1 MIARTCENLP
11 KTRTLLDGTI
21 RWANTLESLP
31 VAYLQEDRT
40 PFRARPAPVLEFV
53 YHASGSET
61 AVELGPYSYVSEPGT
76 VLVLGT
82 CEGYRATP
90 RDVVSA
96 WNLSLCVPEDAP
108 VPGLH
113 ETPLLLAARAP
124 VSNRVIERYR
134 VAVHGYRQQR
144 LCQDVQLKCEAI
156 GVLVALL
163 EALGGGEEAGVR
175 RSGATAMAIDFIH
188 RFYHRADLRRSHL
201 AAAARVSEAHL
212 GRLFSA
218 EMGASPMRCLN
229 EFRITRACDLL
240 DRTHLNVQQ
249 VGRAVGLPDPSHF
262 SRVFKALQGM
272 SPRAYRAH
280 SSGRHAAT

>member
-1 MIARTCENLP
+1 MMTGTCENLP
-11 KTRTLLDGTI
+11 KTRILIQETI
-21 RWANTLESLP
+21 RWANTLERLP

-53 YHASGSET
+53 YHASGSDVR
-61 AVELGPYSYVSEPGT
+61 VELGPYSYVSEPGS

-82 CEGYRATP
+82 CDGYRATP

-96 WNLSLCVPEDAP
+96 WNLSLYVPEDAL

-144 LCQDVQLKCEAI
+144 LCQDIQLKCEVI

-163 EALGGGEEAGVR
+163 EALGGGDEGAAR
-175 RSGATAMAIDFIH
+175 RSGATAAAIDFIH
-188 RFYHRADLRRSHL
+188 RFYNRADLRRSDL
-201 AAAARVSEAHL
+201 AAAARISEAHL
-212 GRLFSA
+212 ARLFVE
-218 EMGASPMRCLN
+218 EMGMSPMRYLN

-240 DRTHLNVQQ
+240 DRTHLNVEE
-249 VGRAVGLPDPSHF
+249 VGRTVGLPAPSHF
-262 SRVFKALQGM
+262 SRVFKALQGI
-272 SPRAYRAH
+272 SPRAYRDQSAGWH
-280 SSGRHAAT
+280 E